1 MYRRTLVIVVL
12 SALAAALPGIA
23 IAQAA
28 KAAKQYRIAYL
39 TGYSAEIDAP
49 LFAAFKRGLGELGY
63 VERRNIV
70 IDHRHAGGQP
80 ERGAE
85 LARELAGRKPDIFI
99 VAAGAA
105 AAEAAKAVAG
115 STPIVMANVQD
126 PLGSGLV
133 KSLARPGGNITG
145 MSDFHAA
152 SVTKRLELMNEAI
165 PGLKVVGVLW
175 NLDSATNAG
184 QLKELERA
192 APAIGLRI
200 VSLPVRKPEDIDGAL
215 QKVKGQPGLGLLLLG
230 DFVLTTNMRRIAQHA
245 IEQRTPAVYT
255 TSSFIAAGGF
265 MAYGTN
271 FEDLYRRSAR
281 FVDRILKGAAPGEL
295 PIEQPTKFD
304 LIINLKTAKAI
315 GVNVPKGMLLRA
327 DRVVE

>member
-1 MYRRTLVIVVL
+1 MNRRTSVIVVL
-12 SALAAALPGIA
+12 GALAGALPRVA
-23 IAQAA
+23 NAQAA
-28 KAAKQYRIAYL
+28 KTGKQYRIAYL

-63 VERRNIV
+63 VEGRNIV
-70 IDHRHAGGQP
+70 IDHRHAGGRP
-80 ERGAE
+80 ERLAE
-85 LARELAGRKPDIFI
+85 LARELAGGKPDIFV

-105 AAEAAKAVAG
+105 AAQAAKAVAG
-115 STPIVMANVQD
+115 ATPIVMANVQD

-165 PGLKVVGVLW
+165 PGLKVIGVLW
-175 NLDSATNAG
+175 NQDSATNAG

-192 APAIGLRI
+192 APRI

-215 QKVKGQPGLGLLLLG
+215 RKVKGQPGLGLLLLG
-230 DFVLTTNMRRIAQHA
+230 DYVLTTNMRRIAQYA
-245 IEQRTPAVYT
+245 IEQRAPAVYT

-281 FVDRILKGAAPGEL
+281 FVDRILKGASPGEL

-304 LIINLKTAKAI
+304 LIINLD
-315 GVNVPKGMLLRA
+315 GQSHRRRRA
-327 DRVVE
+327 ERHPAAR